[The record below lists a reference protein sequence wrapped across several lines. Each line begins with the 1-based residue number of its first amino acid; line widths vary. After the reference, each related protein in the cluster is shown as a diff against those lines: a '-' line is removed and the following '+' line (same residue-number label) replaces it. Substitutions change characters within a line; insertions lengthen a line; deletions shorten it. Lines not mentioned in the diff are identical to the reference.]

1 MEIYKKW
8 VPVQDIVAELLVKE
22 IHADDEGLQITLA
35 TNEPTSKILR
45 LIFPRYLLFR
55 SSDESGRIKLWAEAK
70 FEDIKW
76 QFCVTTS
83 SRLTEWLFEE
93 SDGIYE
99 KEIMVHY
106 LIKTGTDVIDIITD
120 QTLPQ
125 VHWE

>member
-8 VPVQDIVAELLVKE
+8 VPVDDIAAELRVKE
-22 IHADDEGLQITLA
+22 IHADDEGLRITLA
-35 TNEPTSKILR
+35 TSEPTSKILK

-55 SSDESGRIKLWAEAK
+55 SSDESGRIKLWAEAR

-106 LIKTGTDVIDIITD
+106 LIKTGTDVIDIVTD
-120 QTLPQ
+120 QTQSQ